1 MSMSYSSLIAPKGS
15 VGSIMNWISYTKLD
29 VTTVVDEAQA
39 LLYLMLRV
47 REMRT
52 QGVFLLQTGFSEVAL
67 PARFLDPIGRL
78 EGVDFNLRI
87 AHKDETF
94 VQRARTYTNST
105 GSLGVNPFTT
115 ATGLTTVT
123 TNLPGHG
130 FSQGGTF
137 AVYGATPVNG
147 ITLSP
152 LSFPIVSI
160 TDPSNFVID
169 TVSQVASASGAGG
182 GASVTYTAN
191 TLTQG
196 VVQFFAIWDEKLKF
210 DFAMNQD
217 VTLIQNYFQSLP
229 LLSSTNQS
237 NFITNRYPNAMRTA
251 CQAAA
256 ADFMK
261 DDQEYQ
267 KSVTRLEA
275 LVQRINIE
283 NDGFLRGLELDTE
296 NP

>member
-1 MSMSYSSLIAPKGS
+1 MTYNSLIASKGNP
-15 VGSIMNWISYTKLD
+15 GSIANWVSYTKLD
-29 VTTVVDEAQA
+29 VTTIVDEAQA

-52 QGVFLLQTGFSEVAL
+52 QGVFLLQTGFSEVPL

-87 AHKDETF
+87 AHKDEAF
-94 VQRARTYTNST
+94 VQRARSYTNSS
-105 GSLGVNPFTT
+105 GSLGTNALTT
-115 ATGLTTVT
+115 TTGLTTVSV
-123 TNLPGHG
+123 NLPGHG

-137 AVYGATPVNG
+137 EVIGATAFNG

-152 LSFPIVSI
+152 GSYPIVSI
-160 TDPSNFVID
+160 TDVNNFVID
-169 TVSQVASASGAGG
+169 TVSQVASGSGAGG
-182 GASVTYTAN
+182 GAAATYIAN

-196 VVQFFAIWDEKLKF
+196 VVQFYAIWDEKLKF

-237 NFITNRYPNAMRTA
+237 NFITNRYPQLMRTA
-251 CQAAA
+251 SQAAA

-267 KSVTRLEA
+267 KCVTRLEA

-283 NDGFLRGLELDTE
+283 NDGFLRGLELYTE

>member
-1 MSMSYSSLIAPKGS
+1 MAMTWASLTSPKGTA
-15 VGSIMNWISYTKLD
+15 GSIANWVSYTKLD
-29 VTTVVDEAQA
+29 INTIVDEAQA
-39 LLYLMLRV
+39 LLYTMLRV

-105 GSLGVNPFTT
+105 GSLGTNPFTT
-115 ATGLTTVT
+115 TLGATTVAV
-123 TNLPGHG
+123 NLPGHG

-137 AVYGATPVNG
+137 AIYGATLVNG

-160 TDPSNFVID
+160 TDPNNFVID
-169 TVSQVASASGAGG
+169 TVSQVASASGTGG
-182 GASVTYTAN
+182 GAAVTYTAN

-229 LLSSTNQS
+229 LLSTSNQS
-237 NFITNRYPNAMRTA
+237 NFITTRYPNAMRTA
-251 CQAAA
+251 SQAAA

-267 KSVTRLEA
+267 KATTRLEA